1 MVKPTEK
8 QLKAVAKALDVKI
21 REPLPYI
28 YLPKRNQFWKKK
40 KEFSDWLLSPEGERE
55 IKDYLVGDRH
65 GLLSVYYNKA
75 FYADWGV
82 KIKIHEIPTLI
93 EITGSG
99 TTMQEALLDAMI
111 KHLETTNG

>member
-40 KEFSDWLLSPEGERE
+40 KEAKDWNDLL
-55 IKDYLVGDRH
+55 
-65 GLLSVYYNKA
+65 
-75 FYADWGV
+75 F
-82 KIKIHEIPTLI
+82 
-93 EITGSG
+93 
-99 TTMQEALLDAMI
+99 
-111 KHLETTNG
+111 